1 MLSSADPALLFP
13 HQGYQDAA
21 RDVAGGNSTGDVLLR
36 IAEILSGMPL
46 KLLAAFAQVF
56 GQEGVKG

>member
-1 MLSSADPALLFP
+1 MSFD
-13 HQGYQDAA
+13 D
-21 RDVAGGNSTGDVLLR
+21 
-36 IAEILSGMPL
+36 IAEVLSGMPL